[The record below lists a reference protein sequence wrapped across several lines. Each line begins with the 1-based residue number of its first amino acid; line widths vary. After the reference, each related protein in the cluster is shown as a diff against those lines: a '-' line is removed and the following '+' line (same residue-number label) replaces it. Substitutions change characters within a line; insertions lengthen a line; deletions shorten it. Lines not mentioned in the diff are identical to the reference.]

1 MDSASAQTDSLLM
14 FAAVKLRL
22 LRAAPPLYRWM
33 ISIRT
38 ERERG
43 MGARVCELPPPLCL
57 CLCLF
62 VLTLISFSPS
72 SFPQIEA
79 YVLVSVET

>member
-1 MDSASAQTDSLLM
+1 M

-22 LRAAPPLYRWM
+22 LRAATPLYRWM

-38 ERERG
+38 EREREG
-43 MGARVCELPPPLCL
+43 WELVSVSPPSL

-79 YVLVSVET
+79 YVLVSVETWWDHPWGGGG